1 MPVICASGGITSRMT
16 FSASSGV
23 ASRDGSGRT
32 TIRRRSCWAICRTR
46 SLDSAKTSMFFVYIT
61 IVGPSKSTCVISTW
75 SGTTFFTTLR
85 ASFRMSSMVIGH
97 HFGRSRLRDSG
108 QFHTCL
114 ALLDFLVVEH
124 FESVFRDEGHV
135 DSFAGDGVAFH
146 GSRHGA
152 DREVRAL
159 VERHVVLEMV
169 FEHTVHVR
177 APGATRHELVR
188 QGSAG
193 RIEGEDVSAGAVPA
207 ADHELDPVRIEAASA
222 QDVRRQRG
230 AGLDRHRDASL
241 QLVQFDLGGDVPRE
255 DLQVSHETRGR
266 QADVIIEPI
275 DLFRSL
281 VGDQRAGRR
290 AAVRGEDHAI
300 LADETQ
306 RGGAGLD
313 FSGTRCHSYT
323 PVQKGVKNDS
333 RSIRPA
339 LFKNFWFYL
348 EIEIKRNSRWRGR
361 SHSRATRP
369 KDRRG
374 SDGTGSFT
382 SGSRSTRPR
391 R

>member
-1 MPVICASGGITSRMT
+1 
-16 FSASSGV
+16 
-23 ASRDGSGRT
+23 
-32 TIRRRSCWAICRTR
+32 
-46 SLDSAKTSMFFVYIT
+46 

-97 HFGRSRLRDSG
+97 HFGRSRLWDSG

-124 FESVFRDEGHV
+124 FESVFRDECHV
-135 DSFAGDGVAFH
+135 DSFAGYGVAYH

-177 APGATRHELVR
+177 APGATRDELVR

-207 ADHELDPVRIEAASA
+207 ADHELDPVRIKAAA
-222 QDVRRQRG
+222 AEDVRRQGG
-230 AGLDRHRDASL
+230 ACLHGHRDASL
-241 QLVQFDLGGDVPRE
+241 QLVQLDFGGDVSSE
-255 DLQVSHETRGR
+255 DLQIPDETCRR
-266 QADVIIEPI
+266 QADVVIESVH
-275 DLFRSL
+275 LLRSL
-281 VGDQRAGRR
+281 VGDQRPGGR
-290 AAVRGEDHAI
+290 AAVCREDDAI
-300 LADETQ
+300 FADEAQ
-306 RGGAGLD
+306 RRGAGLV
-313 FSGTRCHSYT
+313 FSGNRCHSYT

-339 LFKNFWFYL
+339 VFKNYSFYL
-348 EIEIKRNSRWRGR
+348 ESEIKRDRTRSACRSVIPETPIGDGR
-361 SHSRATRP
+361 KPEPPHI
-369 KDRRG
+369 G
-374 SDGTGSFT
+374 L
-382 SGSRSTRPR
+382 
-391 R
+391 

>member
-1 MPVICASGGITSRMT
+1 M
-16 FSASSGV
+16 
-23 ASRDGSGRT
+23 
-32 TIRRRSCWAICRTR
+32 RRRSCWAICRTR
-46 SLDSAKTSMFFVYIT
+46 SFDSAKTSMFFVYIT

-108 QFHTCL
+108 QFHSRLT
-114 ALLDFLVVEH
+114 LLDFLVVEH
-124 FESVFRDEGHV
+124 LESVFRDEGHV
-135 DSFAGDGVAFH
+135 DSFAGDRIAFH
-146 GSRHGA
+146 RGRHGA

-177 APGATRHELVR
+177 APGPTRDELVR

-193 RIEGEDVSAGAVPA
+193 RVEREDVSAGAVPA
-207 ADHELDPVRIEAASA
+207 ADHELDPVWIESAPA
-222 QDVRRQRG
+222 QDVCRQRG
-230 AGLDRHRDASL
+230 ARLDGHRDPPL
-241 QLVQFDLGGDVPRE
+241 QLVQFDLGRDVPSK
-255 DLQVSHETRGR
+255 DLQVSDETRGR
-266 QADVIIEPI
+266 QTDVVVQPV
-275 DLFRSL
+275 DLLRSL

-313 FSGTRCHSYT
+313 FSGNRCHSYT

-348 EIEIKRNSRWRGR
+348 EIEIKRNSERRCR
-361 SHSRATRP
+361 AHSRAARP
-369 KDRRG
+369 KDWRG
-374 SDGTGSFT
+374 ALRTGSFT
-382 SGSRSTRPR
+382 SGSESTRPR